1 MDRSDGAKSVLFPSQ
16 VPKLQVNLEDFDLV
30 TDGSVYGSFSFVLG
44 FTLVFRCQ
52 QAYQRYFNSAKCLH
66 MMSEAS
72 CLRATA
78 IQLCNE
84 VLVWIKVMIVQ
95 GIDSGIL
102 AAKCTCMLSIPPPIL
117 TRVYQEIGAGMGEFH
132 DAQLISMWPFP
143 FPYAQLSLFLTFLHM
158 IISPLIMVQYT
169 KHIFAACF
177 LTCVSVVS
185 VISLNI
191 ISLELENPFG
201 DDINDLPAHE
211 VHDHFRD
218 SLLVLADPDN
228 WQVPRLLPTAS
239 LDFGTLKKRRDS
251 QRNTISEF
259 LMAEDKLQGD
269 TFEEVRVIAE
279 DEDVEK
285 DKFRPERAPEK
296 GPERTPQ
303 QSLQN
308 FSNFQILEKGLERQA
323 ALLEVFLAK
332 QNDILEHQAHLMKCL
347 ESNAKAHRTERKA
360 HGAENVG
367 PVHSSTSRNLGPSF
381 DA

>member
-1 MDRSDGAKSVLFPSQ
+1 
-16 VPKLQVNLEDFDLV
+16 
-30 TDGSVYGSFSFVLG
+30 
-44 FTLVFRCQ
+44 
-52 QAYQRYFNSAKCLH
+52 
-66 MMSEAS
+66 
-72 CLRATA
+72 
-78 IQLCNE
+78 
-84 VLVWIKVMIVQ
+84 
-95 GIDSGIL
+95 
-102 AAKCTCMLSIPPPIL
+102 MLSIPPPIL

-132 DAQLISMWPFP
+132 SAQLISMWPFP

-228 WQVPRLLPTAS
+228 WQPPRLLPTAS

-259 LMAEDKLQGD
+259 LKADEGH
-269 TFEEVRVIAE
+269 TFEDVRVIAE
-279 DEDVEK
+279 DEDVDK
-285 DKFRPERAPEK
+285 DKFRPERTERDPER
-296 GPERTPQ
+296 GPERTVQQ

-308 FSNFQILEKGLERQA
+308 FSNFQVLEKGLERQA

-347 ESNAKAHRTERKA
+347 ESNAKAQRTERKA
-360 HGAENVG
+360 G
-367 PVHSSTSRNLGPSF
+367 PGYIDIVPTSGP
-381 DA
+381 